1 MKKLY
6 IEPGCVSC
14 GSCAAI
20 CPQVFTMNRTATV
33 LPDANLEKHAKLIQE
48 AADLCPVQ
56 VIVFDDKD

>member
-20 CPQVFTMNRTATV
+20 CPQVFKIDRTAVV
-33 LPDANLEKHAKLIQE
+33 LPDVDLEKNKELIRE

-56 VIVFDDKD
+56 VIVFDDKA

>member
-14 GSCAAI
+14 GSCEAV
-20 CPQVFTMNRTATV
+20 CPQVFKLNRTATV
-33 LPDANLEKHAKLIQE
+33 LPEADIEKNKHLIQE

-56 VIVFDDKD
+56 VIVFNEKD